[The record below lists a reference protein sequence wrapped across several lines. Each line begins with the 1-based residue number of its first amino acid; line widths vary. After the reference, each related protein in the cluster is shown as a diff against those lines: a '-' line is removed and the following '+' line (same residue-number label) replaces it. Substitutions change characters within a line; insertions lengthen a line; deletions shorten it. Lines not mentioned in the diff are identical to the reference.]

1 MRALSRAIDRFC
13 LKHRNFG
20 IPRLMYYIVFASAA
34 IYFIIML
41 DPSYTLILFLRFD
54 PVLILSRGQIWRLIT
69 WIFLPVSDNLF
80 FVVLAL
86 YFYYFVG
93 GSLEREWGTAKFT
106 VFYLMG
112 MLLNIIYGT
121 VFWLI
126 FGIPVLIGPTFL
138 NLSMFFAFAVFFPDY
153 YLRLFFLIPIK
164 AKWLGLLNG
173 FYFAY
178 DIAQNLISGMSVLAL
193 LPVVALLNFFII
205 CGDEL
210 LSHLRPLRS
219 RANPQALNFNR
230 AARKAQKARSHLPY
244 QQKCAICGITDVDHP
259 DMEFRYCSRCEGYH
273 CYCSEHINNHLH
285 YQGRSTDL

>member
-13 LKHRNFG
+13 LKHRKFG
-20 IPRLMYYIVFASAA
+20 IPRLMSYVVFASAA
-34 IYFIIML
+34 VYIIYML
-41 DPSYTLILFLRFD
+41 DQSSKVLELLSFNPVRILWL
-54 PVLILSRGQIWRLIT
+54 GQVWRIVT
-69 WIFLPVSDNLF
+69 WIFLPLSDNPF

-93 GSLEREWGTAKFT
+93 SSLEREWGTAKFT
-106 VFYLMG
+106 VFYILG
-112 MLLNIIYGT
+112 MLLNIIYG
-121 VFWLI
+121 VVLWLI
-126 FGIPVLIGPTFL
+126 IRYPIPIWPNFL

-153 YLRLFFLIPIK
+153 VLRLFFVIPIR

-173 FYFAY
+173 LYFLY
-178 DIAQNLISGMSVLAL
+178 EIVSNLIDGAHFFAL

-210 LSHLRPLRS
+210 LSYLRPLKS
-219 RANPQALNFNR
+219 RANPQALNFKR
-230 AARKAQKARSHLPY
+230 AARKAKRAQDHLPY
-244 QQKCAICGITDVDHP
+244 RQKCAICGITDVDHP

-273 CYCSEHINNHLH
+273 CYCIDHINNHLH